1 MSDFEEWFKKVFP
14 EYKSGYLYG
23 KKAIEI
29 AFKAGKEAAAKEKEN
44 KQEVE
49 DGNSN

>member
-1 MSDFEEWFKKVFP
+1 MDFEEWFKKVFP
-14 EYKSGYLYG
+14 EHKSGYMYG

-29 AFKAGKEAAAKEKEN
+29 AFNAGKESIEKEKEN

-49 DGNSN
+49 DGNRN

>member
-1 MSDFEEWFKKVFP
+1 MEFEERFKKMFS
-14 EYKSGYLYG
+14 EHKSGYLYG

-29 AFKAGKEAAAKEKEN
+29 AFNAGKEAASKEKEN

-49 DGNSN
+49 NGKV